1 MNRFLAGF
9 LSSGERRRQIVGVL
23 AIVGLAA
30 AVLLGRL
37 ILTRE
42 PRSVRLVVYGFSTLE
57 EVLTQSLL
65 PAFEAA
71 WEAETGRDLTVEAV
85 FGASGTLAGQINLGA
100 PADVAVFSNAAHV
113 DWLRFARRMRRN
125 ATGTVIG
132 GTPLVIVTRPG
143 NPAGIEQYADLARPG
158 LVLLHADPRSS
169 GVGEWA
175 VLAVY
180 GSALLETGDPEAAR
194 AQLEAVWR
202 NVRVVAPSAR
212 ALMTLFEL
220 GAGDAL
226 ITYEHDAL
234 LALERGADLEIV
246 IPERT
251 IVAEHVAAIVDDN
264 VTVADRPVSEALVDY
279 FLGEAGQQA
288 FRRYHFRPAW
298 DGQIALD
305 GLSQPFSVEALGGWS
320 QAHRQLVE
328 GVWKADILPQL
339 NLDPPPQVPDG
350 TGG

>member
-1 MNRFLAGF
+1 MKRLLTDFFTGR
-9 LSSGERRRQIVGVL
+9 ERRQVVGAL
-23 AIVGLAA
+23 AIVLLVA
-30 AVLLGRL
+30 AVVLGRYMM
-37 ILTRE
+37 TRE
-42 PRSVRLVVYGFSTLE
+42 PSSVRLVVYGFSTLE

-65 PAFEAA
+65 PSFEAA
-71 WEAETGRDLTVEAV
+71 WEAETGRELTIEAV
-85 FGASGTLAGQINLGA
+85 FGPSGTLAGQINLGA

-125 ATGTVIG
+125 ATGVVIG

-143 NPAGIEQYADLARPG
+143 NPAAIEQFSDLAQPG
-158 LVLLHADPRSS
+158 LRLLHADPRSS

-180 GSALLETGDPEAAR
+180 GSTLLETGEPGT
-194 AQLEAVWR
+194 AQERLEAVWR

-226 ITYEHDAL
+226 ITYEQDAY
-234 LALERGADLEIV
+234 LALERGAEVEIV
-246 IPERT
+246 IPART

-264 VTVADRPVSEALVDY
+264 VTVADRPVVEALVAY
-279 FLGEAGQQA
+279 FVGNAGQQA
-288 FRRYHFRPAW
+288 LRRYHFRPAW

-305 GLSQPFSVEALGGWS
+305 GLSQPFNVEALGGWS

-328 GVWKADILPQL
+328 GVWMEEILPV
-339 NLDPPPQVPDG
+339 LDLGPVPQVLDEGDG
-350 TGG
+350 